1 MTLGLGRSIAK
12 PLTAET
18 DHTCAI
24 RNTAIRVTLL
34 EPEISS
40 SQMGHLPRMQTHPS
54 INKANQEIPF

>member
-1 MTLGLGRSIAK
+1 MTLGLGRSIEK

-18 DHTCAI
+18 DHTCAS

-40 SQMGHLPRMQTHPS
+40 SQMGHLPRM
-54 INKANQEIPF
+54 